1 MRQHACSFT
10 PASSGCSA
18 SLTVTS
24 INFWEL
30 HQHVVY
36 AMTSCQQRGPT
47 CKSAGTQ
54 EGRWPMQLQLQLRF
68 MGPGVNSDRLWARTT
83 AFPAPTLA
91 HAPSFSAAP
100 ILQVAGQLS
109 SLGTSAANGS
119 KSTSGNS
126 PRSDRTAGAIPT
138 AAARSSSPA
147 LIQNSRVC
155 SRRKLCERAQ
165 QIRCCGGGATRR
177 RSGGSSARQCDGIV
191 PHLLSAAAA
200 LSQARGGEMPV
211 LCTLVCT
218 CDAPVTAC
226 APSNLHASKFH
237 SSSVVKT

>member
-36 AMTSCQQRGPT
+36 AMKSCQQRGPT

-91 HAPSFSAAP
+91 HTPSFSAAP

-147 LIQNSRVC
+147 LIQNS
-155 SRRKLCERAQ
+155 E
-165 QIRCCGGGATRR
+165 
-177 RSGGSSARQCDGIV
+177 
-191 PHLLSAAAA
+191 SAAAESFLKEHSRSGAAVGAPPGDA
-200 LSQARGGEMPV
+200 LEAAVRANVMALCRTCSVQQPPSAR
-211 LCTLVCT
+211 LVEVRCR
-218 CDAPVTAC
+218 CCALWC
-226 APSNLHASKFH
+226 APAMRQ
-237 SSSVVKT
+237 